1 MHFLKYIVLVIIII
15 MIIFTMGLAIK
26 EKDYSSDRDE
36 RIVINDAGTRD
47 VLIHKELII
56 FIQICELI
64 AILCLL
70 LYNKKDILS
79 VILSVVIFLIINCI
93 IFFIPIKK
101 SYDVW
106 YGGERNTRYIN
117 IYNYTLK
124 NE

>member
-101 SYDVW
+101 S
-106 YGGERNTRYIN
+106 
-117 IYNYTLK
+117 
-124 NE
+124 